1 MFSYKNFKSL
11 SYNVRNT
18 GIYLTEIHKKTNY
31 NHYGP
36 DPQLCKLELLS
47 LVANVTNYSSYVL
60 SHCLYDCNDKE
71 KNELS

>member
-1 MFSYKNFKSL
+1 M
-11 SYNVRNT
+11 
-18 GIYLTEIHKKTNY
+18 HKKTNY

-60 SHCLYDCNDKE
+60 SIVFMTAMIKKKMNFRE
-71 KNELS
+71 Q